1 MSAETM
7 SRLEDAIRE
16 HLADEGQGGITTAW
30 VVVSNST
37 DGGEGDEGS
46 VWIEDMPHQQRFV
59 TMGLLESGAVMTRGF
74 VYAAMI
80 RSELDEEDDDG

>member
-1 MSAETM
+1 MSAQTM
-7 SRLEDAIRE
+7 AKLEEAIRE

-46 VWIEDMPHQQRFV
+46 VWIENMPHQQRFV
-59 TMGLLESGAVMTRGF
+59 TMGLLEAGAALTRGF
-74 VYAAMI
+74 VYSTMTRNAI
-80 RSELDEEDDDG
+80 EDDQ